1 MVAFEVALMT
11 PTYALAAL
19 PFALAVA
26 ATVVSARRGRA
37 ARRALGL
44 TRSPRRWL
52 AIDAGLVLAAAL
64 ILALACAQPAVSR
77 THTRYENAGVEI
89 AFVFDVSR
97 SMLAASRPGAPTR
110 LARARTEAL
119 RIRDRIPEI
128 PVGLLSLTDR
138 AFPLAFPDTD
148 LALFRDA
155 LTQTVGIEEPPPR
168 LLGTRT
174 ASDLK
179 SLRQLAVAPYFER
192 SARNRA
198 VVVFSDGETGFMAPS
213 FSDSFVR
220 HHVRVYVVRFWSA
233 SERVWTP
240 KRQPERYRPDTSTL
254 PTLKRFV
261 TATHGRVFHEH
272 QEARVAAEL
281 RKLGRG
287 GRRIPIGS
295 TRDPKPLAP
304 YLVALALLPL
314 AGWARRRSL

>member
-11 PTYALAAL
+11 PAYALAAL

-128 PVGLLSLTDR
+128 PVGLL
-138 AFPLAFPDTD
+138 
-148 LALFRDA
+148 
-155 LTQTVGIEEPPPR
+155 
-168 LLGTRT
+168 
-174 ASDLK
+174 
-179 SLRQLAVAPYFER
+179 
-192 SARNRA
+192 
-198 VVVFSDGETGFMAPS
+198 
-213 FSDSFVR
+213 
-220 HHVRVYVVRFWSA
+220 
-233 SERVWTP
+233 
-240 KRQPERYRPDTSTL
+240 
-254 PTLKRFV
+254 
-261 TATHGRVFHEH
+261 
-272 QEARVAAEL
+272 
-281 RKLGRG
+281 
-287 GRRIPIGS
+287 
-295 TRDPKPLAP
+295 
-304 YLVALALLPL
+304 
-314 AGWARRRSL
+314 